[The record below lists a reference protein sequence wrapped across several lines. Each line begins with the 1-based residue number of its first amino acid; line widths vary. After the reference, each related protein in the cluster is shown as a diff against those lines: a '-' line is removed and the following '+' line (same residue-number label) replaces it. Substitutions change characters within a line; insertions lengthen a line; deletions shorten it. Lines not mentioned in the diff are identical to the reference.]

1 MIKNKV
7 YSMNDNIQLIKGDC
21 LVEMQNIPDKSVD
34 MILSDLPYEV
44 LHKNNPNTKWDRKI
58 PFDKLW
64 EQYNRV
70 IKDNGAI
77 VLFAQGMFTAEL
89 MMSNPKMWRYNL
101 VWDKCRVT
109 GFLNANR
116 MPMRCH
122 EDICVFYKSLPT
134 YNPQYTDGEPNH
146 SRGNGKHKE
155 TNRCYGKYRADYNG
169 RTYESVPRVKS
180 TVPEGKKLPRSI
192 ISIKKEHESTVYHPT
207 QKAVA
212 LLEYLINT
220 YSNEGDTILDN
231 CAGSFSTAIAAINT
245 NRCFIGIE
253 KDENYFNIGIERIIE
268 RVKFDIFSTN
278 VKLIINGEIQE

>member
-1 MIKNKV
+1 MDK
-7 YSMNDNIQLIKGDC
+7 LINADC
-21 LVEMQNIPDKSVD
+21 LIAMKDIPDKSVD
-34 MILSDLPYEV
+34 MILCDLPYEV
-44 LHKNNPNTKWDRKI
+44 LHKNNPHAQWDRKI

-116 MPMRCH
+116 IPMRCH

-134 YNPQYTDGEPNH
+134 YNPQYIDGEPNH
-146 SRGNGKHKE
+146 SRGNGAHKE
-155 TNRCYGKYRADYNG
+155 TNRCYGKFKADYKG
-169 RTYESVPRVKS
+169 QS

-192 ISIKKEHESTVYHPT
+192 ITIKKEHESTVFHPT
-207 QKAVA
+207 QKSVP
-212 LLEYLINT
+212 LLRYLIELFT
-220 YSNEGDTILDN
+220 DRGDVVIDP
-231 CAGSFSTAIAAINT
+231 CAGSGSTLLAAAQCGRKAYGFEIKKDFYKLATEKVLIN
-245 NRCFIGIE
+245 
-253 KDENYFNIGIERIIE
+253 
-268 RVKFDIFSTN
+268 
-278 VKLIINGEIQE
+278 IQQTLF